1 MIAAGLLFGIPMMII
16 SVTIHGM
23 LMKKVSG
30 MQKQM
35 KTVTD

>member
-23 LMKKVSG
+23 LMKKRSLECRNR
-30 MQKQM
+30 
-35 KTVTD
+35 